1 MSELTKIAAIFA
13 KHLSDAFLSIHHEL
27 TKLENPPLSQ
37 PKESV
42 SIIETMQR
50 PQPLKLNS
58 YHSPQKIL
66 VQVKNSNFP
75 LKMRIL
81 RRLSDTEYLAY
92 PQGQLKSLA
101 TKITYEQIIGVDP
114 DP

>member
-13 KHLSDAFLSIHHEL
+13 KHFSDALLSIHHEL

-42 SIIETMQR
+42 SIEQVSSR
-50 PQPLKLNS
+50 PKLLKLES
-58 YHSPQKIL
+58 YTSREKVL
-66 VQVKNSNFP
+66 VQVEGVNFP
-75 LKMRIL
+75 IKMKILK
-81 RRLSDTEYLAY
+81 RLSDTEYLVY

-101 TKITYEQIIGVDP
+101 VKVNYDQIAGIDP
-114 DP
+114 DR